1 MISDNAQTKGQGL
14 AMVSFETL
22 KNAEKATFK
31 KNSFVYSQRF
41 IQIFFLWSIS
51 DIFKYGTAYSPV
63 QSRETLN

>member
-1 MISDNAQTKGQGL
+1 LITVKKIERGQCLTKQLSVISDNAQTKGQGL

-41 IQIFFLWSIS
+41 IQIFFL
-51 DIFKYGTAYSPV
+51 
-63 QSRETLN
+63 